1 MKDEL
6 AALIHLADSM
16 HQLAEGLET
25 MAIYLTGHEEKKEEK
40 PEPAAPQQVSLE
52 DVRTVL
58 AAKSA
63 AGHTDEVRALIQ
75 EFGVEK
81 LSAVKPEDYAALKV
95 KAEVL

>member
-25 MAIYLTGHEEKKEEK
+25 MAIYLTGHEEKKEEQ
-40 PEPAAPQQVSLE
+40 AASPQVSLE

-63 AGHTDEVRALIQ
+63 SGHTDEVRALIQ

-81 LSAVKPEDYAALKV
+81 LSAVKPEDYAALKA

>member
-1 MKDEL
+1 
-6 AALIHLADSM
+6 M

-25 MAIYLTGHEEKKEEK
+25 LAIYLTGHEEKKEEQ
-40 PEPAAPQQVSLE
+40 PEPAAPPQVSLE

-81 LSAVKPEDYAALKV
+81 LSAVKPEDYAALKA

>member
-25 MAIYLTGHEEKKEEK
+25 MAIYLIGHEEQREEQ
-40 PEPAAPQQVSLE
+40 AASPQVSLE

-63 AGHTDEVRALIQ
+63 AGHTDAVRALIQ

-81 LSAVKPEDYAALKV
+81 LSAVKPEDYAALKA